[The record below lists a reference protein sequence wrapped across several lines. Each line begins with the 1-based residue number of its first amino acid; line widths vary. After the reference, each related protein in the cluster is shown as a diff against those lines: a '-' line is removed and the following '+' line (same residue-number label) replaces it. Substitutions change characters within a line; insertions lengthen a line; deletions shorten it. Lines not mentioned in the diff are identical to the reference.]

1 MKIDRLDLEIIKHL
15 QEDARLSFRH
25 LGRKLNV
32 PHTTVFTRAEKLVK
46 NGVIKKFSA
55 LIHPHDMGL
64 QTGFVIID
72 APPAKS
78 KDMAEKIS
86 KFNEARRVYRTF
98 DGKIITKVVVSDQHR
113 GLEKFL
119 TKIGDYPMTTLAVH
133 DVVKFEEGVHPEILK
148 SLDIYQDK

>member
-46 NGVIKKFSA
+46 KGIIKNFSA
-55 LIHPHDMGL
+55 LIRPHDMGL

-72 APPAKS
+72 APPAQS
-78 KDMAEKIS
+78 REIAERIS
-86 KFNEARRVYRTF
+86 KFNEAQKVYRTF
-98 DGKIITKVVVSDQHR
+98 DGKIITKVVVSDQHT
-113 GLEKFL
+113 GLERFL

-133 DVVKFEEGVHPEILK
+133 DVVKFEDGVHPEILK